1 MGTLAHTIARKD
13 NSTLFAF
20 ILRESDGAVY
30 NNVTQQFIEGLNLHL
45 IADAG
50 GRVPYRVPYVALRSG
65 AYRLEVDCTNF
76 EDGSYTLQSRYLD
89 QGQESIPTEVTS
101 VLLEAGEVR
110 DDTLNMSANLPPG
123 LNIFCFIKNVYTG
136 KYLKNNMSDF
146 LGLSLMDESEDLR
159 AEFRHSFNEVAPGEY
174 LLNRSLAN
182 IPDTVL
188 LVTVYYLQNNLEYK
202 AGLPITVHVANGKQQ
217 RGILFD
223 TVMVNHDILEF
234 DNLRYLAPNGEP
246 VEGAQVYI
254 FKKSEYTADR
264 FDNALGRT
272 ITGSDGRWIS
282 AIPVQA
288 GDTYV
293 VVLFKDSEYGPDTK
307 EIAV

>member
-45 IADAG
+45 TLDEQSRLPF
-50 GRVPYRVPYVALRSG
+50 RVPYAPLRSG
-65 AYRLEVDCTNF
+65 AYRVEVDCTNF
-76 EDGSYTLQSRYLD
+76 IDGSYTIQSRFLD
-89 QGQESIPTEVTS
+89 QGQESIPTEITS
-101 VLLEAGEVR
+101 VFLESGEVK
-110 DDTLNMSANLPPG
+110 DGTLNMSANLPSG
-123 LNIFCFIKNVYTG
+123 LNVFCFIKNVYTG
-136 KYLKNNMSDF
+136 KYLKNDMSDF

-159 AEFRHSFNEVAPGEY
+159 AGFRHSFTEIAPGEY
-174 LLNRSLAN
+174 LLNRSLSN
-182 IPDTVL
+182 VPDTVL
-188 LVTVYYLQNNLEYK
+188 LVTVYYLRNNLEYK
-202 AGLPITVHVANGKQQ
+202 IGLPITVHVANGKHQ

-234 DNLRYLAPNGEP
+234 DKLRYLAPNGEP
-246 VEGAQVYI
+246 IDGAQVYI
-254 FKKSEYTADR
+254 FKKSEYSADR

-272 ITGSDGRWIS
+272 ITRSDGRWIS

-293 VVLFKDSEYGPDTK
+293 VVLHKDSEYGPNTID
-307 EIAV
+307 IAL

>member
-1 MGTLAHTIARKD
+1 MGTLTHTIARKD

-30 NNVTQQFIEGLNLHL
+30 NNVTQQFIEDLNLHL
-45 IADAG
+45 TLDEQS
-50 GRVPYRVPYVALRSG
+50 RLPLRVPYVALRSG

-76 EDGSYTLQSRYLD
+76 LDGSYTLQSRFLD

-101 VLLEAGEVR
+101 VLLESGEAR
-110 DDTLNMSANLPPG
+110 DDTLNMSANLPSG
-123 LNIFCFIKNVYTG
+123 LNVFCFIKNVYTG

-182 IPDTVL
+182 VPDTVL
-188 LVTVYYLQNNLEYK
+188 LVTVYYLRNGLEYK
-202 AGLPITVHVANGKQQ
+202 IGLPITVHVSNGKQR

-234 DNLRYLAPNGEP
+234 DNLRYLAPNGDP
-246 VEGAQVYI
+246 IDGAQVYI
-254 FKKSEYTADR
+254 FKKSEYVTDR

-293 VVLFKDSEYGPDTK
+293 VVLYKEADYGPDIV